1 MSKPKKDPEAEAR
14 RRERSRR
21 EATFPKCHFS
31 GCGNVAGVGQS
42 YCGAHRPAVEQA
54 ELRVDE
60 FARIRSDIANGLH
73 GQALSRL
80 TSIVERMA

>member
-1 MSKPKKDPEAEAR
+1 MKQKDPEAEAR

-21 EATFPKCHFS
+21 EATFPRCKFD
-31 GCGNVAGVGQS
+31 GCGNVAGVGQT
-42 YCGAHRPAVEQA
+42 YCGAHRPVIEQE
-54 ELRVDE
+54 ELQADE

-80 TSIVERMA
+80 TSIVERLL